1 MIIESAVDR
10 IFRILAL
17 SIGIGSAVFTLL
29 GLPGLVEQQRYLS
42 PGYSITAYVVYCG
55 LPIVLAILS
64 AKAPIRVLRA
74 IAAIHAVSGIVLLLF
89 WVPAL
94 DSGGIPGDPEPWLM
108 NIAIVALCTSA
119 LVLPYIAAW
128 AFLVVLAVIAGV
140 VRFLGYSGVAD
151 GSRSFQDAVLISLLG
166 GVFMSLVQLALRSG
180 LEQDAASVRAQDAAA
195 QATAAE
201 ALERQRTRYH
211 AFTHDDVLATLNSA
225 ARNAPGTGEVVRS
238 SARHALDKMDEF
250 RVDSPAHPVFSAIEL
265 EHLLRAAAAGVGI
278 DIDPVRM
285 ARGAHSLFVP
295 ADVGD
300 ALAEALAEALRNS
313 LKHADWPD
321 GRPVVRQVRSV
332 FSGTGVEIVVT
343 DNGRGFASRRVALD
357 RLGVRLSILQR
368 VNSQPGGIATV
379 HSARG
384 RGTTVTLTWTADD
397 WSTEGAAA

>member
-17 SIGIGSAVFTLL
+17 SIGIGSAVFTVL
-29 GLPGLVEQQRYLS
+29 GLPDLLSQQRYLA
-42 PGYSITAYVVYCG
+42 PAYSVIAYVVYCG
-55 LPIVLAILS
+55 LPILLAALS
-64 AKAPIRVLRA
+64 TKASIFTLRM
-74 IAAIHAVSGIVLLLF
+74 IATVHAASGIVLLLF
-89 WVPAL
+89 WEPAL
-94 DSGGIPGDPEPWLM
+94 LDGGIPGDPEPWIM

-128 AFLVVLAVIAGV
+128 GFLVLLAITAGV
-140 VRFLGYSGVAD
+140 VRYIAYAGVPD
-151 GSRSFQDAVLISLLG
+151 ESRSFQDAVLISLLG
-166 GVFMSLVQLALRSG
+166 GVMMSLVQLALRSG
-180 LEQDAASVRAQDAAA
+180 LEQDAASIRAQDAAA

-225 ARNAPGTGEVVRS
+225 ARNAPGTGEVVRA

-265 EHLLRAAAAGVGI
+265 EHLFRAAAAGVGI
-278 DIDPVRM
+278 EIEPVRM
-285 ARGAHSLFVP
+285 ARGAHALFVP

-313 LKHADWPD
+313 LKHAEWPD

-332 FSGTGVEIVVT
+332 FSSAGVELVIT

-397 WSTEGAAA
+397 WTPDEAAA